1 MKFFSEKMVKDAN
14 HILIVDDN
22 PEIYQ
27 DFQRILLLDHTP
39 LKKNLQDTEKLLFGD
54 QKPPITNHLEDPQY
68 QLSYCQS
75 GEKAPIVLK
84 NHLSK
89 PSNIALAF
97 VDMRMPGGW
106 DGVETVH
113 ALWKVDPR
121 LQVVICSAYSDLDWQ
136 KIRKEFHSNRDQLII
151 LKKPFD
157 PEEVLQITASMITK
171 WNYNTNGKTLYQIH
185 PKNMTMVEIKPRRVI
200 DRKITHVQL
209 LIEKNPWYETP
220 DTPSKALVHFI
231 ENQKIKVEDLEKQ
244 FQTEYHRLIQAQQF
258 LEESQ
263 N

>member
-1 MKFFSEKMVKDAN
+1 MNFFSEKIVEDTN

-27 DFQRILLLDHTP
+27 DFQRILLSNYSP
-39 LKKNLQDTEKLLFGD
+39 LEQNLEYTEQHLFGD
-54 QKPPITNHLEDPQY
+54 AKLPSSKNSADPHY
-68 QLSYCQS
+68 QLTYCQS
-75 GEKAPIVLK
+75 GEQSLNILK
-84 NHLSK
+84 NHLTK

-106 DGVETVH
+106 DGVETVR
-113 ALWKVDPR
+113 ALWEVDPR

-157 PEEVLQITASMITK
+157 PEEVLQISASMITK
-171 WNYNTNGKTLYQIH
+171 WNYNINGKPLYRVD
-185 PKNMTMVEIKPRRVI
+185 PKNMTMVEIKPRKII
-200 DRKITHVQL
+200 DAKMTDDPL
-209 LIEKNPWYETP
+209 LTEKTPWHNTP

-231 ENQKIKVEDLEKQ
+231 ENQRIKVEDLEKQ
-244 FQTEYHRLIQAQQF
+244 YQTEYHRLIQAQQF
-258 LEESQ
+258 LKDSQ
-263 N
+263 T